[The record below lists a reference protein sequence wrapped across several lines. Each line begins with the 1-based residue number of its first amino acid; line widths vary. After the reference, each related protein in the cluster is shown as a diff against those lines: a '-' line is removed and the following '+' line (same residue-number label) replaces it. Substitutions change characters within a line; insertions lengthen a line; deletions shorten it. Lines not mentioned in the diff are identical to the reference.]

1 MTAYALAVGASLVV
15 ALTLT
20 PALCLILLRNAPVER
35 RQSPVTTFLQR
46 GYTFLLAKTV
56 RWSKPAYAVVGVIVA
71 LALAVTPLLGQSL
84 LPSFKERDFL
94 MHWLLR
100 PGSGHAEMVRIT
112 EAASRELRAI
122 PGVRNF
128 GAHIGQA
135 LLADEPYGIDFTEN
149 WISVDPNVDYD
160 ATVARIQEVVNG
172 YPGLQRDVQTYLKER
187 VKEVLTG
194 AGDSIVVRVYGPEL
208 DELRAKADEV
218 RAAMA
223 AVPGTIDVK
232 VERLV
237 DIPQIQVT
245 VDLDAA
251 QRYGLKP
258 GDVRRATATVLS
270 GEEVG
275 DIFRA
280 GRAYDVQVWS
290 TPATR
295 ENLDDIRAMPID
307 TPIR

>member
-1 MTAYALAVGASLVV
+1 MIA
-15 ALTLT
+15 
-20 PALCLILLRNAPVER
+20 
-35 RQSPVTTFLQR
+35 
-46 GYTFLLAKTV
+46 
-56 RWSKPAYAVVGVIVA
+56 A
-71 LALAVTPLLGQSL
+71 LALVVIPLLGSSL

-149 WISVDPNVDYD
+149 WISVDPSVDYD
-160 ATVARIQEVVNG
+160 ATVAKIQEVVNG

-194 AGDSIVVRVYGPEL
+194 AGDSIVVRIYGPEL
-208 DELRAKADEV
+208 AELRAKAEEV
-218 RAAMA
+218 KAAMS

-232 VERLV
+232 IERLV

-245 VDLDAA
+245 VDLARRPA
-251 QRYGLKP
+251 
-258 GDVRRATATVLS
+258 VRPQT
-270 GEEVG
+270 G
-275 DIFRA
+275 
-280 GRAYDVQVWS
+280 
-290 TPATR
+290 
-295 ENLDDIRAMPID
+295 
-307 TPIR
+307 

>member
-1 MTAYALAVGASLVV
+1 
-15 ALTLT
+15 
-20 PALCLILLRNAPVER
+20 
-35 RQSPVTTFLQR
+35 
-46 GYTFLLAKTV
+46 
-56 RWSKPAYAVVGVIVA
+56 
-71 LALAVTPLLGQSL
+71 
-84 LPSFKERDFL
+84 
-94 MHWLLR
+94 
-100 PGSGHAEMVRIT
+100 MVRIT

-149 WISVDPNVDYD
+149 WISVDPSVDYD
-160 ATVARIQEVVNG
+160 ATVAKIQEVVNG

-194 AGDSIVVRVYGPEL
+194 AGDSIVVRIYGPEL
-208 DELRAKADEV
+208 GELRAKAEEV
-218 RAAMA
+218 KAAMS

-232 VERLV
+232 IERLV

-245 VDLDAA
+245 VDLAAA

-295 ENLDDIRAMPID
+295 GNLDDIKAMPID
-307 TPIR
+307 TPSGKRVRLDQVAEAGDQTHPQPCRPREHLPQNRCHRQRIGP